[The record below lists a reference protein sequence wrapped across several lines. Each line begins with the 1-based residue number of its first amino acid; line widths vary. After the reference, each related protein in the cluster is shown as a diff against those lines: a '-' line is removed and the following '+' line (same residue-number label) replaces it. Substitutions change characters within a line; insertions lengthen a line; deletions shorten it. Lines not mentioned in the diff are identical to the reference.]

1 MARLPTDDELDV
13 VQDCER
19 ALLTGAVRGDR
30 MSAGLLIHEDFRE
43 VGASGRIWDREHI
56 LTMMEEDA
64 AAAPVRIEASDM
76 VAVGLAPDVVLVT
89 YETRSG
95 AGHARRSSVW
105 LRERGRWQ
113 LRHHQGTRV
122 PADGA
127 SSTADGDAGTAG
139 GAASRA
145 DDAGS
150 AGA

>member
-1 MARLPTDDELDV
+1 MAHLPTDDDLAV

-30 MSAGLLIHEDFRE
+30 MSAGLLLHEDFRE
-43 VGASGRIWDREHI
+43 VGASGRVWDREST
-56 LTMMEEDA
+56 LARMEKEA
-64 AAAPVRIEASDM
+64 ATGPFRAHATGMA
-76 VAVGLAPDVVLVT
+76 AVGLAPDVVLVT
-89 YETRSG
+89 YETRSE

-122 PADGA
+122 PAEE
-127 SSTADGDAGTAG
+127 TA
-139 GAASRA
+139 
-145 DDAGS
+145 S

>member
-1 MARLPTDDELDV
+1 VAHLPIGHLPTDDDLDV

-43 VGASGRIWDREHI
+43 VGASGRIWDRERI
-56 LTMMEEDA
+56 LTMMEQEA
-64 AAAPVRIEASDM
+64 AAGPFRVDASDM
-76 VAVGLAPDVVLVT
+76 VAVGLAPDVALVT
-89 YETRSG
+89 YETHSD

-122 PADGA
+122 PAGHD
-127 SSTADGDAGTAG
+127 
-139 GAASRA
+139 
-145 DDAGS
+145 GS

>member
-1 MARLPTDDELDV
+1 VAHLPTKDDLDV

-43 VGASGRIWDREHI
+43 VGASGRIWDRERI
-56 LTMMEEDA
+56 LTMMEEEA
-64 AAAPVRIEASDM
+64 AAGPFRVDASDM
-76 VAVGLAPDVVLVT
+76 VAVGLAPDVALVT
-89 YETRSG
+89 YETRSD

-113 LRHHQGTRV
+113 LRHHQGTPV
-122 PADGA
+122 PAQNA
-127 SSTADGDAGTAG
+127 SASTAAGD
-139 GAASRA
+139 
-145 DDAGS
+145 GS